1 MGTPVASPPDTPLAP
16 GMPPPWR
23 RRWRRFGVWPVLA
36 VAITLGCAAGTVLGA
51 RLLKSNS
58 DSKAHAAFR
67 QSSIEV
73 ASTVQLAIQREQDL
87 VVTAAGFFLQDPGA
101 SNANFHAWSTSVQA
115 LQRFPELV
123 TWGEIRLVPEAK
135 LGAFAAQFFSAAA
148 GGGAFKPIPAGSRP
162 YYCLAAAVQ
171 DRVSQPAVPAGVDYC
186 AESSLIASRDTGKGI
201 YTAVNLGEGTIM
213 AVNAP
218 FYRGGVV
225 PATGPARRALFAG
238 WIGVSFDPRIP
249 LATALRG
256 HPGTAVAL
264 RFHGAHSSDTYAASS
279 AVFRVGKR
287 AADAQSATVNLNDGW
302 TLQTFAAAAPDGVF
316 ADTSVVI
323 LLIGGMILSV
333 LIGALV
339 LVLGTGRSRALRLV
353 DERTRELLYQA
364 LHDPL
369 TGLPNRTLIMDRI
382 AQLLVRGRRNGSDG
396 AALYVDLDEFKNVN
410 DTLGHATGDRLL
422 VAAAARLKSTLRE
435 ADTIGR
441 MGGDEF
447 VVLIDDGE
455 LSGPDIVA
463 ERLLAAMRRP
473 FDLGDGT
480 GPLTVTTSVGI
491 ATGDRENAGELLRDA
506 DVALYQAKAAGK
518 NRKSSFSADL
528 EAASSH
534 RSELELDLRSALEAN
549 QFRLQYQPIYKLND
563 LSVVGVEA
571 LVRWAHPI
579 RGLVQPGIFIPILE
593 RTGQI
598 REVGHWVLREACSQ
612 MAVWHAQGDTLN
624 ISVNVSGAQLDSDE
638 IIEHVK
644 DALEFSGLDAGAV
657 ILEVTET
664 SLMRNATET
673 ARRLRAI
680 KKLGVRIAVDDFGT
694 GYSSLAYLQQFP
706 VDSLK
711 IDRMFTNAITAWPD
725 SKALI
730 ATVAQLAH
738 DLGLTTLAE
747 GVETPAQLDHL
758 RSENIDEIQGFL
770 LSRPLDAQ
778 TLEKQILAPARPRAH
793 STATPRTGPLPA

>member
-1 MGTPVASPPDTPLAP
+1 MWPL
-16 GMPPPWR
+16 
-23 RRWRRFGVWPVLA
+23 LA
-36 VAITLGCAAGTVLGA
+36 IAITFACAAGTVFGA
-51 RLLKSNS
+51 RLLKSSS
-58 DSKAHAAFR
+58 DAKTHAAFR

-87 VVTAAGFFLQDPGA
+87 VVTAEGFFLDDPDA
-101 SNANFHAWSTSVQA
+101 STAGFHAWSTSLQA

-123 TWGEIRLVPEAK
+123 TWGEIRLVPAAK
-135 LGAFAAQFFSAAA
+135 LTAFATKFFGAPAGAGAFT
-148 GGGAFKPIPAGSRP
+148 PIPPGARP

-171 DRVSQPAVPAGVDYC
+171 DRASQPAVPAGVDYC
-186 AESSLIASRDTGKGI
+186 AASSLITSRDTGKGT

-213 AVNAP
+213 AVNEP

-225 PATGPARRALFAG
+225 PATVAERRAAFAG
-238 WIGVSFDPRIP
+238 WIGVSFDPRVP
-249 LATALRG
+249 LAAALRG

-264 RFHGAHSSDTYAASS
+264 RFHAPRSSETYAASS

-287 AADAQSATVNLNDGW
+287 PADARSVTVDLNDGW

-323 LLIGGMILSV
+323 LLIGGMLLSL

-339 LVLGTGRSRALRLV
+339 LVLGTGRFRALALV
-353 DERTRELLYQA
+353 DERTRELRYQA

-382 AQLLVRGRRNGSDG
+382 GQLLARARRSGSDG

-410 DTLGHATGDRLL
+410 DTLGHAAGDRLL
-422 VAAAARLKSTLRE
+422 VAAATRLKSTLRE
-435 ADTIGR
+435 SDTIGR

-447 VVLIDDGE
+447 VVLIDGGA

-463 ERLLAAMRRP
+463 ERMLAAMRLP

-480 GPLTVTTSVGI
+480 NPVIVTTSVGI
-491 ATGDRENAGELLRDA
+491 ATGDRESAGELLRDA

-518 NRKSSFSADL
+518 NRQYSFSADV

-549 QFRLQYQPIYKLND
+549 QFRLLYQPIYKLDD

-571 LVRWAHPI
+571 LLRWAHPTL
-579 RGLVQPGIFIPILE
+579 GLVQPGIFIPILE

-598 REVGHWVLREACSQ
+598 REVGHWVLREACAQ
-612 MAVWHAQGDTLN
+612 MAAWHAQGDTID
-624 ISVNVSGAQLDSDE
+624 ISINVSGAQLDSDE
-638 IIEHVK
+638 ICEHVK
-644 DALEFSGLDAGAV
+644 DALAYSGLDAGAV

-664 SLMRNATET
+664 SLMRNASET

-758 RSENIDEIQGFL
+758 RREQIDEIQGFL
-770 LSRPLDAQ
+770 LSRPLDAH
-778 TLEKQILAPARPRAH
+778 TLEEQILAPGRP
-793 STATPRTGPLPA
+793 TADRRPIPKAGPRSA